1 MSVSELYEYW
11 HVALRIGTESFIV
24 RRTQQRLK
32 ADEITVREATEGLRS
47 YEVVAISRFGS
58 LEECARRTQTGVCD
72 ITPSEP
78 GECNLAHT
86 HDGAMA
92 REWRP
97 GSTRV
102 LRMNETNTG
111 PRPARHIVTP
121 TYVGPDR
128 RRRRR
133 PSGRMPRA
141 GSSHLTQNVTA
152 SSMRWDSSAGGMM
165 I

>member
-78 GECNLAHT
+78 GECNLALWRF
-86 HDGAMA
+86 A
-92 REWRP
+92 RSGP
-97 GSTRV
+97 YGLPVSFRV
-102 LRMNETNTG
+102 SEALLR
-111 PRPARHIVTP
+111 
-121 TYVGPDR
+121 
-128 RRRRR
+128 
-133 PSGRMPRA
+133 
-141 GSSHLTQNVTA
+141 
-152 SSMRWDSSAGGMM
+152 
-165 I
+165 